1 MSQPL
6 LWKSLSL
13 TGFMQSSLQQNKLIS
28 ISQKIFSA
36 LNVDEQI
43 KRWIGGV
50 LLSAAGKYAEIYMH
64 VFYRSNLHSFSSK
77 YSTHY
82 GM

>member
-6 LWKSLSL
+6 FWKSLSL
-13 TGFMQSSLQQNKLIS
+13 TGFMQNSLHQNKLIS
-28 ISQKIFSA
+28 IRQKIFSA

-50 LLSAAGKYAEIYMH
+50 LLSTAGKYAG
-64 VFYRSNLHSFSSK
+64 N
-77 YSTHY
+77 
-82 GM
+82 

>member
-6 LWKSLSL
+6 FWKSLSL
-13 TGFMQSSLQQNKLIS
+13 TGFMQSSLHQNKLIS
-28 ISQKIFSA
+28 IRQKIFSA

-50 LLSAAGKYAEIYMH
+50 LLSTAG
-64 VFYRSNLHSFSSK
+64 N
-77 YSTHY
+77 
-82 GM
+82 